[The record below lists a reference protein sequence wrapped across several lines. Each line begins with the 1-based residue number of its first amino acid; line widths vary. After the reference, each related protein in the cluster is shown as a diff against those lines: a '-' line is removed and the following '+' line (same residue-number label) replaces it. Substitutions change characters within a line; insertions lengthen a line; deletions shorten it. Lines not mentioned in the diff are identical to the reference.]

1 MVTDLDKLI
10 ELQSLD
16 DQLAH
21 MEEEQAAMPGQ
32 REAFAQQRVECD
44 QRVEAAGEAVRA
56 AEGEQ
61 RRLEVE
67 LADQQTA
74 LQRLESQQ
82 FQVKSND
89 AYTVLLQEMERAKQS
104 ISDCETGILECME
117 TIEAAGASLAEAES
131 EAGAVRSRLD
141 DEAKALDARELE
153 LRTELTALRSQRERL
168 AGDVDA
174 PLLSLY
180 TRISKRRS
188 PAIAMVS
195 GELCQGCRVN
205 IPPQSYIEILKGEK
219 IITCGNCTRILIHE
233 PPEESGPEATVAS

>member
-1 MVTDLDKLI
+1 MATDLDKLI
-10 ELQSLD
+10 ALQSLD

-21 MEEEQAAMPGQ
+21 MEEEQAAVPGQ
-32 REAFAQQRVECD
+32 REALVQQRVECD

-61 RRLEVE
+61 RRVEVE

-74 LQRLESQQ
+74 LQRLEAQQ

-89 AYTVLLQEMERAKQS
+89 AYTALLQEMERAKQS

-117 TIEAAGASLAEAES
+117 TIEEAGASLAEAES
-131 EAGAVRSRLD
+131 EGGAARTRLEN
-141 DEAKALDARELE
+141 EAKALDAREQE
-153 LRTELTALRSQRERL
+153 LRTELTALRSQREGV

-174 PLLSLY
+174 SLLSQY
-180 TRISKRRS
+180 TRIAKRRS

-219 IITCGNCTRILIHE
+219 IVTCGNCTRILIHQPPDE
-233 PPEESGPEATVAS
+233 PNPEAPVAS